1 MDSKSYNSK
10 IKCTSASGTMAR
22 DRNPLSVLI
31 IGNGFDLDLGMHTSY
46 RDFANSE
53 LWPFNSPIYGKGL
66 GNYLNHKK
74 NIENW
79 FDLERE
85 LANYALSLNN
95 PSLKDEN
102 LIRYDKEDFSVL
114 INKLKEFIKAEQ
126 DSLYMIEND
135 AAAKKVLLDLIK
147 LPNYFVHS
155 FNYTDIESICKTTG
169 NYISSE
175 RVEYVHGSIA
185 NNDIILGTG
194 DNTNLPE
201 EYDFLYK
208 TSNKNYSSNN
218 LAESLDYAQEIIIF
232 GHSLGENDFDYFKPF
247 FQKIS
252 QNVGVNYNSIEN
264 KRLELTIYTKN
275 EESEIALKRQL
286 RKLTDNHLQAIYAN
300 CDFKIEYTKP

>member
-1 MDSKSYNSK
+1 MGSKLYYK
-10 IKCTSASGTMAR
+10 QIKSVTPFGTIDK

-31 IGNGFDLDLGMHTSY
+31 VGNGFDLDLGMHTSY
-46 RDFANSE
+46 KDFANSK
-53 LWPFNSPIYGKGL
+53 LWPFDKKVYDKGL
-66 GNYLNHKK
+66 GYYLNHKK
-74 NIENW
+74 DTENW

-85 LANYALSLNN
+85 LANYALSLDK
-95 PSLKDEN
+95 PSLEN
-102 LIRYDKEDFSVL
+102 ETQIRHDKGDFS
-114 INKLKEFIKAEQ
+114 IIIKKLKEFIKAEQ

-135 AAAKKVLLDLIK
+135 VAAKKVLLDLIK

-169 NYISSE
+169 NYISSG

-218 LAESLDYAQEIIIF
+218 LAESLDYAQEITIF

-252 QNVGVNYNSIEN
+252 QNVGVNYNKLTNE
-264 KRLELTIYTKN
+264 RLKLTIYTKD
-275 EESEIALKRQL
+275 EASEIAIKRQL
-286 RKLTDNHLQAIYAN
+286 RKLTDNHLQGIYAN